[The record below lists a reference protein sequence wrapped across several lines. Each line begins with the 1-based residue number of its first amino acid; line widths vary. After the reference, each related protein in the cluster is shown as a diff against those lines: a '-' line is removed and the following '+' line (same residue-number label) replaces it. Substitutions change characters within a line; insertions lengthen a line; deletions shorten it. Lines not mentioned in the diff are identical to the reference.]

1 MSEKGWLPDL
11 LYRNGHFDSG
21 TAMFVNTEGRITR
34 FSQAPEDL
42 RAASRLPRR
51 AILPGLVNA
60 HSHSF
65 QRAIRARTEHR
76 TGASRDSFWTWREAM
91 YHAANALSPEDIGDV
106 ARMAFLEM
114 LATGITTVGEFHYL
128 HHAPDGSFYDDPNLL
143 AHHVLQAARDTGLRI
158 ALLRTAYVR
167 AGWQKEPNPGQFRF
181 ITPEI
186 TDFINHTEALRS
198 AICKSFAPEQA
209 WVGIAPHSIRA
220 VPLSYL
226 EDTARYAR
234 SNGLKLHMH
243 VAEQPAEIE
252 ACTAEYGLRPFQL
265 LQQHQ
270 VLGPDFTGVHS
281 IHINEEEISH
291 LGKAGSR
298 VCACGTTERNL
309 GDGTIPAKA
318 LSQAQVGIC
327 FGSDSNIQI
336 DLLEDARELEYHL
349 RMKHR
354 ERSILAPDA
363 VSDSLA
369 RRLFL
374 NATVEG
380 AASLDAPGG
389 RLEEGLT
396 ADFLTVDLND
406 LSVAGASPE
415 TLLSHIVFSLE
426 RTGIREVFVG
436 GNALIVDGRHALQ
449 DAIVQR
455 FQAVQQKLWGSFA

>member
-1 MSEKGWLPDL
+1 MTPDVS
-11 LYRNGHFDSG
+11 D
-21 TAMFVNTEGRITR
+21 FV
-34 FSQAPEDL
+34 
-42 RAASRLPRR
+42 
-51 AILPGLVNA
+51 
-60 HSHSF
+60 
-65 QRAIRARTEHR
+65 
-76 TGASRDSFWTWREAM
+76 
-91 YHAANALSPEDIGDV
+91 
-106 ARMAFLEM
+106 
-114 LATGITTVGEFHYL
+114 
-128 HHAPDGSFYDDPNLL
+128 
-143 AHHVLQAARDTGLRI
+143 
-158 ALLRTAYVR
+158 
-167 AGWQKEPNPGQFRF
+167 
-181 ITPEI
+181 
-186 TDFINHTEALRS
+186 NHTEALRC
-198 AICKSFAPEQA
+198 AIGKSFAPDQA
-209 WVGIAPHSIRA
+209 WVGVAPHSIRA

-226 EDTARYAR
+226 EETARYAR

-252 ACTAEYGLRPFQL
+252 ACVGEYGLRPVQL

-281 IHINEEEISH
+281 IHITEKEICY
-291 LGKAGSR
+291 LGQTGSR

-309 GDGTIPAKA
+309 GDGTIPANA

-349 RMKHR
+349 RMKHL

-363 VSDSLA
+363 VSESLA

-389 RLEEGLT
+389 RLEEGLP

-449 DAIVQR
+449 DTIVQR